1 MGVITLGL
9 ESRQQSNQ
17 YLVITEILNYHSIR
31 RTLISIAVRNT
42 KM

>member
-9 ESRQQSNQ
+9 GSRQQSNQ
-17 YLVITEILNYHSIR
+17 YFVITEILSYDSIR